1 MASCRLRL
9 PSRPA
14 QPGSRLLGRPESAS
28 RLGIWWRTGLAVSVT
43 SVLPARSSSPQEEMF
58 LTQPLTSKRIAEAET
73 IVREKHPDAQ
83 RAAPEPNV
91 QRFRQMRHLLIGTV
105 AGVK

>member
-1 MASCRLRL
+1 
-9 PSRPA
+9 
-14 QPGSRLLGRPESAS
+14 
-28 RLGIWWRTGLAVSVT
+28 
-43 SVLPARSSSPQEEMF
+43 MF